1 MGVASKLLL
10 AALLLGGAPGNA
22 AGLSIPVLG
31 ADSAYSLQEAAPDD
45 TNKITVYQT
54 EEVIKYYD
62 KLTGQEIQEGQLQPD
77 IEYNQVSSI
86 ALAPQDYSLTLNK
99 TVYGDVENH
108 NEADNMYYKFSVDDA
123 GNVNMNLSDSSDY
136 DILYHV
142 SNVINKSDRL
152 TANDANDQLYDTFD
166 ISENFIS
173 LVTEG
178 KPYDPYYDDGGA
190 IYNNMGVDI
199 GVITGDFVDNHA
211 YSDRYSYGGAI
222 YNTGNMDSIKGDFI
236 GNHAVGGVSRGGA
249 IYNEDGVIGN
259 LTGNFIGN
267 YTSSQKITTQGGAIY
282 NDGDLLITNSN
293 FFNNH
298 ADCLTGSAQGGAVYA
313 KNDLTVNA
321 EDGFTSIFS
330 GNYVEDKNGK
340 RDEAIYAASGA
351 VLGLNTTTGGQIYMN
366 DKITGA
372 KGYTLSLKGDDTGKI
387 TFNNSVQNANI
398 MTNTGSNVYLTRE
411 NLWDNNSFQANGGTL
426 SFVNNSI
433 GISQLSGMTV
443 TQDTNFIADV
453 NLETKEMDRFTAGS
467 YGEHT
472 GNLNVIGM
480 NLLNDAPEGQDVTA
494 VYFAEPGLKNNV
506 SNGMGELPDS
516 YQTAYTPIYKY
527 NVTYDNENQYDGKGD
542 GGYFLFTRGDR
553 IPSITDPDEPD
564 IPIIPGGGGGS
575 TGNPSDVFNP
585 AVLATPVN
593 NLAAGQAAV
602 NEAFKYVFEHADAF
616 TQMPEM
622 ERYAKINA
630 NKYAINTQ
638 FNDFLPSFGSQFKN
652 DSVWFRPYTS
662 FERMNIK
669 NGPKVDAIT
678 YGSLVGFDGDF
689 KEMKNGWN
697 RIFTGYAGYMGA
709 SLHYANVDTVMNGG
723 LLGFTETFYKGNFWT
738 AVTASA
744 GASVGESHTMY
755 GKEDFTSLLA
765 GVGSKTGYNFEFKE
779 GKFIIQSIMY
789 LSYTFVNTFDYK
801 NAAGVNIESDPLH
814 TIQLNPSVR
823 FIANLKGGWQPYAS
837 VGMVWNLMNES
848 KVTANN
854 VKLPEM
860 SVKPYVEYGV
870 GVQRNWADKFTAFLQ
885 AMIRNG
891 GRNGIALTGGFRFML
906 GSDDKDNDKPKVK
919 KEIKSL

>member
-1 MGVASKLLL
+1 ML

-190 IYNNMGVDI
+190 IYN
-199 GVITGDFVDNHA
+199 
-211 YSDRYSYGGAI
+211 
-222 YNTGNMDSIKGDFI
+222 
-236 GNHAVGGVSRGGA
+236 
-249 IYNEDGVIGN
+249 
-259 LTGNFIGN
+259 
-267 YTSSQKITTQGGAIY
+267 
-282 NDGDLLITNSN
+282 DGDLLITNSN

-298 ADCLTGSAQGGAVYA
+298 ADCLTGSAQGGAIYA
-313 KNDLTVNA
+313 KNDLMVNA

-330 GNYVEDKNGK
+330 GNYVEDKDGK

-366 DKITGA
+366 DKINGA

-387 TFNNSVQNANI
+387 TFNNSVLNANI

-506 SNGMGELPDS
+506 SNGMGELPNS
-516 YQTAYTPIYKY
+516 FQTTAYTPIYKY
-527 NVTYDNENQYDGKGD
+527 NVTYDNENEYD
-542 GGYFLFTRGDR
+542 Y
-553 IPSITDPDEPD
+553 
-564 IPIIPGGGGGS
+564 
-575 TGNPSDVFNP
+575 TGRWRRFNRQ
-585 AVLATPVN
+585 PV
-593 NLAAGQAAV
+593 
-602 NEAFKYVFEHADAF
+602 
-616 TQMPEM
+616 
-622 ERYAKINA
+622 
-630 NKYAINTQ
+630 
-638 FNDFLPSFGSQFKN
+638 
-652 DSVWFRPYTS
+652 
-662 FERMNIK
+662 
-669 NGPKVDAIT
+669 
-678 YGSLVGFDGDF
+678 
-689 KEMKNGWN
+689 
-697 RIFTGYAGYMGA
+697 
-709 SLHYANVDTVMNGG
+709 
-723 LLGFTETFYKGNFWT
+723 
-738 AVTASA
+738 
-744 GASVGESHTMY
+744 
-755 GKEDFTSLLA
+755 
-765 GVGSKTGYNFEFKE
+765 
-779 GKFIIQSIMY
+779 
-789 LSYTFVNTFDYK
+789 
-801 NAAGVNIESDPLH
+801 
-814 TIQLNPSVR
+814 
-823 FIANLKGGWQPYAS
+823 
-837 VGMVWNLMNES
+837 
-848 KVTANN
+848 
-854 VKLPEM
+854 
-860 SVKPYVEYGV
+860 
-870 GVQRNWADKFTAFLQ
+870 
-885 AMIRNG
+885 
-891 GRNGIALTGGFRFML
+891 
-906 GSDDKDNDKPKVK
+906 
-919 KEIKSL
+919 

>member
-1 MGVASKLLL
+1 M
-10 AALLLGGAPGNA
+10 LGGAPGNA

-249 IYNEDGVIGN
+249 IYNEDGAIGN

-298 ADCLTGSAQGGAVYA
+298 ADCLTGSAQGGAIYA
-313 KNDLTVNA
+313 KNDLMVNV

-330 GNYVEDKNGK
+330 GNYVEDKDGK

-366 DKITGA
+366 DKINGA

-387 TFNNSVQNANI
+387 TFNNSVLNANI

-433 GISQLSGMTV
+433 MC
-443 TQDTNFIADV
+443 
-453 NLETKEMDRFTAGS
+453 
-467 YGEHT
+467 
-472 GNLNVIGM
+472 
-480 NLLNDAPEGQDVTA
+480 
-494 VYFAEPGLKNNV
+494 
-506 SNGMGELPDS
+506 
-516 YQTAYTPIYKY
+516 
-527 NVTYDNENQYDGKGD
+527 
-542 GGYFLFTRGDR
+542 
-553 IPSITDPDEPD
+553 
-564 IPIIPGGGGGS
+564 
-575 TGNPSDVFNP
+575 
-585 AVLATPVN
+585 
-593 NLAAGQAAV
+593 
-602 NEAFKYVFEHADAF
+602 
-616 TQMPEM
+616 
-622 ERYAKINA
+622 
-630 NKYAINTQ
+630 
-638 FNDFLPSFGSQFKN
+638 
-652 DSVWFRPYTS
+652 
-662 FERMNIK
+662 
-669 NGPKVDAIT
+669 
-678 YGSLVGFDGDF
+678 
-689 KEMKNGWN
+689 
-697 RIFTGYAGYMGA
+697 
-709 SLHYANVDTVMNGG
+709 
-723 LLGFTETFYKGNFWT
+723 
-738 AVTASA
+738 
-744 GASVGESHTMY
+744 
-755 GKEDFTSLLA
+755 
-765 GVGSKTGYNFEFKE
+765 
-779 GKFIIQSIMY
+779 
-789 LSYTFVNTFDYK
+789 
-801 NAAGVNIESDPLH
+801 
-814 TIQLNPSVR
+814 
-823 FIANLKGGWQPYAS
+823 
-837 VGMVWNLMNES
+837 
-848 KVTANN
+848 
-854 VKLPEM
+854 
-860 SVKPYVEYGV
+860 
-870 GVQRNWADKFTAFLQ
+870 
-885 AMIRNG
+885 
-891 GRNGIALTGGFRFML
+891 
-906 GSDDKDNDKPKVK
+906 
-919 KEIKSL
+919 

>member
-1 MGVASKLLL
+1 ML

-249 IYNEDGVIGN
+249 IYNEDGAIGN

-282 NDGDLLITNSN
+282 NDGDLLITNST

-298 ADCLTGSAQGGAVYA
+298 ADCLTGSAQGGAIYA
-313 KNDLTVNA
+313 KNDLMVNV

-330 GNYVEDKNGK
+330 GNYVEDKDGK

-366 DKITGA
+366 DKINGA

-387 TFNNSVQNANI
+387 TFNNSVLNANI

-494 VYFAEPGLKNNV
+494 IYFAEPGLKNNV
-506 SNGMGELPDS
+506 SNGMGELPNS
-516 YQTAYTPIYKY
+516 FQTTAYTPIYKY
-527 NVTYDNENQYDGKGD
+527 NVTYDNENEYDGKGD
-542 GGYFLFTRGDR
+542 GGYFLFTRGDE
-553 IPSITDPDEPD
+553 IL
-564 IPIIPGGGGGS
+564 GGGGS
-575 TGNPSDVFNP
+575 TGNGSDAFNP
-585 AVLATPVN
+585 AVLATPVA

-602 NEAFKYVFEHADAF
+602 NEAFKHVFEHADSF
-616 TQMPEM
+616 TQLPAM

-630 NKYAINTQ
+630 NKYAINTE
-638 FNDFLPSFGSQFKN
+638 FNDYLPSYAEQLQNKG
-652 DSVWFRPYTS
+652 VWFRPYTT
-662 FERMNIK
+662 FESMNLD
-669 NGPKVDAIT
+669 NGPDVDAIT

-689 KEMKNGWN
+689 KEMKNGWH
-697 RIFTGYAGYMGA
+697 RVFTGYAGYMGS
-709 SLHYANVDTVMNGG
+709 SLNYSGVDTTMNGG

-738 AVTASA
+738 AITASA

-755 GKEDFTSLLA
+755 GKEDYTSLLA
-765 GVGSKTGYNFEFKE
+765 GVGSKTGYNFEFKD
-779 GKFIIQSIMY
+779 GKFIIQPIMY

-801 NAAGVNIESDPLH
+801 NAAGVSIESDPLH

-906 GSDDKDNDKPKVK
+906 GSDDDNSDKPKVK